1 LDIPPDNVEE
11 FEARERLEVT
21 FAITI
26 TEQIC
31 CLIGRSLAFTIVH
44 NQPSHFKPDEI
55 RDVGLGYDTPKLC
68 FVTIDAETRN
78 GPVHPDAATLLRKQL
93 ELTDRTAIIGG
104 DRVHSPS
111 LSAGAAA
118 DRIYAIGKHD
128 VRDARC
134 TSMKL
139 RRRQA
144 LNAPQ
149 DEKNCRY
156 GKDCPNDEVTHL
168 SPSFLSRKFFL
179 EGRVDPVPPP
189 HCGPYLRQQGR
200 DCQGE
205 PGVGRQRR
213 ITYPQRVLAYVSPHP
228 VGTPLT
234 AGGGGVRGYD
244 GVAVRR
250 SSGTLRS

>member
-31 CLIGRSLAFTIVH
+31 CLIGRSLAFTIVY

-55 RDVGLGYDTPKLC
+55 RDVGLGYDTAKLC
-68 FVTIDAETRN
+68 FVTIDAETSN

-118 DRIYAIGKHD
+118 DRIYAVGKHD
-128 VRDARC
+128 VRDSRC
-134 TSMKL
+134 TSMEL

-149 DEKNCRY
+149 DEKKCRY
-156 GKDCPNDEVTHL
+156 SKDCPNDEVTHL
-168 SPSFLSRKFFL
+168 SPSFLSFSSMVALIRFL
-179 EGRVDPVPPP
+179 LLTAARIYATKDATVKASPGSGDNEASPIRSVF
-189 HCGPYLRQQGR
+189 LR
-200 DCQGE
+200 
-205 PGVGRQRR
+205 
-213 ITYPQRVLAYVSPHP
+213 ISPHP

-234 AGGGGVRGYD
+234 AGGGGVRDYD